1 MSIYGKITL
10 KIQDHKNPQLPNLDE
25 LAMIPR
31 DDSGPVF
38 SEPWEASAFALVV
51 QLSSENY
58 FTWQEWVKILVEEI
72 KEANLSENSYIR
84 DHYYIHWLRALERIC
99 NDKGLLS
106 STEITTREEDWRRAY
121 LNTEH
126 GKPVALEA
134 AFNNMQSS
142 PDHKHEL

>member
-1 MSIYGKITL
+1 MQICKIILIKISITTTTATSIQVREKIT
-10 KIQDHKNPQLPNLDE
+10 IQWFEKE
-25 LAMIPR
+25 EK
-31 DDSGPVF
+31 
-38 SEPWEASAFALVV
+38 SEVAKVD
-51 QLSSENY
+51 LSEKK
-58 FTWQEWVKILVEEI
+58 EEKPKEEVVEEI